1 MKIPFCR
8 DVMKEIVSNGMRF
21 NGMGYVV
28 LNRDQLG
35 LRSRKSEIQLQF
47 QTYSESGLLVYMGD
61 YKRDFLSIELKE
73 GRVVFQYDLGGG
85 SVALSSADKYNDGQW
100 HSVTVVRQNQQG
112 LLRMDEKEGKLH
124 QTIWIS
130 EIFLLICFW

>member
-73 GRVVFQYDLGGG
+73 GQVVFQYDLGGG

-130 EIFLLICFW
+130 EIFLLTCFW

>member
-1 MKIPFCR
+1 
-8 DVMKEIVSNGMRF
+8 MKEIVSNGMRF

>member
-1 MKIPFCR
+1 MKISFCR

-130 EIFLLICFW
+130 EIFLLTCFW

>member
-130 EIFLLICFW
+130 EIFLLTCFW